1 MENNKRPYIEQIV
14 YVRVE
19 KGDDAFYNKK
29 DLRHDEISVSFA
41 RPDGFDNLKS
51 EQKTARGLLL
61 KIKKRI
67 IEKLVPLMPPHRS

>member
-29 DLRHDEISVSFA
+29 DLRHDEISVCFFLQ
-41 RPDGFDNLKS
+41 DLMVLTIWN
-51 EQKTARGLLL
+51 QN
-61 KIKKRI
+61 KKQQGVCSS
-67 IEKLVPLMPPHRS
+67 K